1 MASAIIIA
9 GAFISLGGDNIY
21 SIFKKDFKYGYI
33 IPEEREL
40 YYAGWIADKFDEYIN
55 NPPKELLHKT
65 FSEDEVN
72 KKESCINSDEIYD
85 YIAKEFNVKRF
96 IYETGS
102 KRSTENMKKIF
113 DMNISE
119 IPTDEML
126 IIMEK
131 IKSDENSWIG
141 KETVRAFSERN
152 IEKTKEPNG
161 GVVMN
166 PDINGDYEEKIKIR

>member
-1 MASAIIIA
+1 M
-9 GAFISLGGDNIY
+9 
-21 SIFKKDFKYGYI
+21 
-33 IPEEREL
+33 
-40 YYAGWIADKFDEYIN
+40 
-55 NPPKELLHKT
+55 HKT

-72 KKESCINSDEIYD
+72 KKESCINSDEICD

-102 KRSTENMKKIF
+102 KRSTEKMKKIF
-113 DMNISE
+113 GMNISE

-126 IIMEK
+126 IIMDK

>member
-1 MASAIIIA
+1 M
-9 GAFISLGGDNIY
+9 
-21 SIFKKDFKYGYI
+21 
-33 IPEEREL
+33 
-40 YYAGWIADKFDEYIN
+40 
-55 NPPKELLHKT
+55 HKT

-72 KKESCINSDEIYD
+72 KKESCINSDKICD

-96 IYETGS
+96 IYET
-102 KRSTENMKKIF
+102 EVLKKIF

-126 IIMEK
+126 IIMDK
-131 IKSDENSWIG
+131 IKSDENSWID
-141 KETVRAFSERN
+141 KETVRALSERN

-161 GVVMN
+161 VVVMN

>member
-1 MASAIIIA
+1 MVT
-9 GAFISLGGDNIY
+9 
-21 SIFKKDFKYGYI
+21 
-33 IPEEREL
+33 L
-40 YYAGWIADKFDEYIN
+40 YRRKDEYIK

-72 KKESCINSDEIYD
+72 KKESCINSVKYVIILQKSLMSNVLFMKRE
-85 YIAKEFNVKRF
+85 AKEVL
-96 IYETGS
+96 
-102 KRSTENMKKIF
+102 KKIF

-126 IIMEK
+126 IIMDK
-131 IKSDENSWIG
+131 IKSDENSWID
-141 KETVRAFSERN
+141 KETVRALSERN

-161 GVVMN
+161 VVVMN